1 MREATHSPHEQ
12 PPHSYQYNRLPEHE
26 QQQHGVGGGGTTNSS
41 STPTKAE
48 YFIAQLNVTNAKKV
62 AALMVLGFICY
73 HGLIHLHYGE
83 KCILRAYMLWFSQ
96 SVQILGTD
104 SCKWLLSDGRFKG
117 DREWQP
123 YGCMMHKY
131 TQA

>member
-1 MREATHSPHEQ
+1 MREAAHSPHE
-12 PPHSYQYNRLPEHE
+12 PPAHSYQYNHLPQHD
-26 QQQHGVGGGGTTNSS
+26 QQQHDGGGAGSTHSS

-83 KCILRAYMLWFSQ
+83 QCIRPGFS
-96 SVQILGTD
+96 V
-104 SCKWLLSDGRFKG
+104 CASDNPF
-117 DREWQP
+117 E
-123 YGCMMHKY
+123 Y
-131 TQA
+131 